1 MMSGKIPADGRASRT
16 KTAFRMEYAVAINI
30 QAQPNRIWAL
40 LTTAGDFP
48 RWNST
53 VKSIEGN
60 IAPGERIKLRATIAP
75 ERIFNLTVSEFVP
88 EKKMVWRDGMAP
100 MFTGV
105 RTFTLTPKAEG
116 STDFSMAEV
125 YSGIMLP
132 MIAGSLPD
140 FRPVFEQYASDLR
153 REAQQTNR

>member
-1 MMSGKIPADGRASRT
+1 
-16 KTAFRMEYAVAINI
+16 MEYAVAINI

-53 VKSIEGN
+53 VKSIEEN
-60 IAPGERIKLRATIAP
+60 SAPGERIKLRAAIAP

-105 RTFTLTPKAEG
+105 RTFTLTPKADG

-140 FRPVFEQYASDLR
+140 FRPTFEQYASDLR